1 MYKVFCGTKINFRFY
16 ISIDDPDMIS
26 KAKITHRTHFKQTA
40 NFQEIGEIKDKD
52 IVRWIHINYRLLYLR
67 DCALGH
73 FLDERALNLITM
85 VIIYLKRG

>member
-1 MYKVFCGTKINFRFY
+1 
-16 ISIDDPDMIS
+16 MIS
-26 KAKITHRTHFKQTA
+26 KAKTTHRAHFKQTA

-85 VIIYLKRG
+85 VVL